1 MLQAPWL
8 FSDEAVHFFA
18 KSGLPEA
25 KRVYVNQSNSIYQNS
40 RGSGRLVVIGDSFSP
55 SLARLLS
62 NHFKEVDHHL
72 VAGDRFDVS
81 GATGS
86 GADVEV
92 IEVVERNL
100 SAFKWPSIGL
110 QCRREVSQPEASQ
123 RTSVDRP

>member
-1 MLQAPWL
+1 M
-8 FSDEAVHFFA
+8 
-18 KSGLPEA
+18 
-25 KRVYVNQSNSIYQNS
+25 
-40 RGSGRLVVIGDSFSP
+40 VIGASFSP